1 MLQATR
7 SEVPPRMRRAALLV
21 ILLCCSSILFAADE
35 PPATNVIL
43 VTLDGFRWQ
52 ELFGGADANLLLA
65 EKAPIARDRFHRETP
80 EERRK
85 LLMPFFWSE
94 IAVKGQVFG
103 APEANSAVYVTNPM
117 HFSYPGYQEIL
128 CGFPDP
134 KFDSNDKIQNP
145 NTTVFE
151 WLNNKPAF
159 AGKVAA
165 FATWDV
171 FPFIFNAKRCG
182 FPVQACWEPFEVAT
196 TPQALEKLNAWSS
209 ALPRYW
215 PGNCFD
221 AVTCEGALEYLR
233 TRKPRVMYIGLGE
246 TDEWAH
252 AGRYGLYLESAQK
265 SDAFLKR
272 LWTELES
279 MPEYAGKT
287 ALLITSDHGRGNGRE
302 WTSHKYTIE
311 GSDRIWIAAM
321 GAGVKA
327 EGLRRVERATQSQ
340 VAATLAALLGEDYKK
355 EIPQAGEALPGL
367 R

>member
-1 MLQATR
+1 
-7 SEVPPRMRRAALLV
+7 MRRVLLLFTLAFSV
-21 ILLCCSSILFAADE
+21 FVFAAE
-35 PPATNVIL
+35 EAPATNVIL

-65 EKAPIARDRFHRETP
+65 EKTPISRDRFHRETP

-94 IAVKGQVFG
+94 IAEKGQIFG
-103 APEANSAVYVTNPM
+103 APEANSEVVVTNTM

-128 CGFPDP
+128 CGFPDA
-134 KFDSNDKIQNP
+134 KFDSNDKIQNH
-145 NTTVFE
+145 NATVLE
-151 WLNNKPAF
+151 WLNKKPAF

-171 FPFIFNAKRCG
+171 IPFVINSKRSNVYIQCG
-182 FPVQACWEPFEVAT
+182 WEPFRHAT
-196 TPQALEKLNAWSS
+196 SPQALEQLNRWAA
-209 ALPRYW
+209 ALPHYW

-233 TRKPRVMYIGLGE
+233 SAKPRVLYIGLGE

-252 AGRYGLYLESAQK
+252 AGKYGLYLESAQK
-265 SDAFLKR
+265 SDAFLKK
-272 LWTELES
+272 LWTEVQSL
-279 MPEYAGKT
+279 PEYAGKT
-287 ALLITSDHGRGNGRE
+287 ALIITSDHGRGNGRE
-302 WTSHKYTIE
+302 WTSHKYTID
-311 GSDRIWIAAM
+311 GSHRIWIAAL
-321 GAGVKA
+321 GAGIKP
-327 EGLRRVERATQSQ
+327 EGLRKVERATQSQ

-355 EIPQAGEALPGL
+355 DVPQAGDVLPGV

>member
-1 MLQATR
+1 
-7 SEVPPRMRRAALLV
+7 MRRIALLFALMCFSM
-21 ILLCCSSILFAADE
+21 LLTAAE
-35 PPATNVIL
+35 EAPATNVIL

-52 ELFGGADANLLLA
+52 ELFGGADSNLLLA
-65 EKAPIARDRFHRETP
+65 EKTPLPRDRFHRETP

-103 APEANSAVYVTNPM
+103 APEANSEVLVTNPM

-134 KFDSNDKIQNP
+134 KIDSNDKILNP
-145 NTTVFE
+145 NVTVLE
-151 WLNNKPAF
+151 WLHKKPAY

-165 FATWDV
+165 YTTWDV
-171 FPFIFNAKRCG
+171 FPYIINAKRCG
-182 FPVQACWEPFEVAT
+182 FPVQACWEPFQHAT
-196 TPQALEKLNAWSS
+196 TPQALENLNRWSS
-209 ALPRYW
+209 ALPHYW
-215 PGNCFD
+215 AGTCFD
-221 AVTCEGALEYLR
+221 AVTCEGALEYLHA
-233 TRKPRVMYIGLGE
+233 RKPRVLYIGLGE

-252 AGRYGLYLESAQK
+252 AGKYGLYLESAQK
-265 SDAFLKR
+265 ADAFLKR
-272 LWTELES
+272 LWTEIES

-287 ALLITSDHGRGNGRE
+287 ALIVTSDHGRGNGRE

-311 GSDRIWIAAM
+311 GCDRIWIACM
-321 GAGVKA
+321 GAGIKA
-327 EGLRRVERATQSQ
+327 EGLRKVEHATQSQ

-355 EIPQAGEALPGL
+355 EIPQAGDVLPGL